1 CRLHN
6 NAPDLSFTINSN
18 DCFLG
23 TFSLKWFFKVLE
35 QAKEIHRME
44 KYHGLRRQEQEIRD
58 SAELKAI
65 LAKTQY
71 VTVAMCKDNE
81 PYLVTLSHGYDEKQ
95 NAIYFH
101 CAFAG
106 KKIDFLK
113 ANNRVWGQALVDRGY
128 VQGSCDHLF
137 SSVQFSGRVS
147 FVADEAEK
155 GRALAV
161 MIRQLEQEPEKVM
174 AAKVTA
180 AAVAKTCIG
189 RIDIEFLSGK
199 RSEKAAAVT

>member
-1 CRLHN
+1 
-6 NAPDLSFTINSN
+6 
-18 DCFLG
+18 
-23 TFSLKWFFKVLE
+23 
-35 QAKEIHRME
+35 ME
-44 KYHGLRRQEQEIRD
+44 KYHGLRRKEQEIRET
-58 SAELKAI
+58 AELQAI

-71 VTVAMCKDNE
+71 VTVAMCRGDE

-101 CAFAG
+101 CAFQG

-113 ANNRVWGQALVDRGY
+113 ANNRVWGQAIVDRGY

-137 SSVQFSGRVS
+137 SSVQFSGRVT
-147 FVADEAEK
+147 FVEDETEK
-155 GRALAV
+155 RRALAV
-161 MIRQLEQEPEKVM
+161 MIGQLEQEPEKVL
-174 AAKVTA
+174 AAKVTS

-199 RSEKAAAVT
+199 RSEKAVEST

>member
-1 CRLHN
+1 
-6 NAPDLSFTINSN
+6 
-18 DCFLG
+18 
-23 TFSLKWFFKVLE
+23 
-35 QAKEIHRME
+35 ME
-44 KYHGLRRQEQEIRD
+44 KYHGLRRKEQEIRETV
-58 SAELKAI
+58 ELKAI

-71 VTVAMCKDNE
+71 VTVAMCRGDE

-113 ANNRVWGQALVDRGY
+113 ANNRVWGQAIVDRGY

-137 SSVQFSGRVS
+137 FSVQFSGRVT
-147 FVADEAEK
+147 FVADAAEK

-161 MIRQLEQEPEKVM
+161 MINQLENEPEQVM
-174 AAKVTA
+174 TAKVTG

-189 RIDIEFLSGK
+189 RIDIDFLSGK
-199 RSEKAAAVT
+199 RSEKAVAST

>member
-1 CRLHN
+1 MQ
-6 NAPDLSFTINSN
+6 T
-18 DCFLG
+18 
-23 TFSLKWFFKVLE
+23 V
-35 QAKEIHRME
+35 
-44 KYHGLRRQEQEIRD
+44 HGMRRNEQEIRET
-58 SAELKAI
+58 SELKAI

-71 VTVAMCKDNE
+71 VTVAMCRGDE

-147 FVADEAEK
+147 FVADEMEK
-155 GRALAV
+155 RRALAV
-161 MIRQLEQEPEKVM
+161 MINQLEHEPEKVM
-174 AAKVTA
+174 AAKVTDA
-180 AAVAKTCIG
+180 KVAKTCIG
-189 RIDIEFLSGK
+189 RIDIDFLSGK
-199 RSEKAAAVT
+199 RSEKVVK